1 MLRSLFP
8 VRSHIIKKTI
18 AYGAFMTQSF
28 LTPVYGVIQNI
39 SQSPNQCCDSLITLL
54 TSNGLI
60 RFAAGPDTFII
71 DSARLS
77 PGMSVA
83 AFYDPSLPVP
93 LIFPPQYQAVIIA
106 RRRQNENVAAGFFD
120 RNLVAADQSLQLN
133 IGASTEVTTAN
144 GLPFPCSPGGQYLA
158 VFYTATTR
166 SIPPQTAPR
175 RIVVFC

>member
-1 MLRSLFP
+1 
-8 VRSHIIKKTI
+8 
-18 AYGAFMTQSF
+18 MTQSF

-93 LIFPPQYQAVIIA
+93 LRTASPPMTP
-106 RRRQNENVAAGFFD
+106 RLR
-120 RNLVAADQSLQLN
+120 
-133 IGASTEVTTAN
+133 
-144 GLPFPCSPGGQYLA
+144 SPLFSKWSA
-158 VFYTATTR
+158 PSPSALTR
-166 SIPPQTAPR
+166 W
-175 RIVVFC
+175 C

>member
-1 MLRSLFP
+1 
-8 VRSHIIKKTI
+8 
-18 AYGAFMTQSF
+18 MTQSF

-106 RRRQNENVAAGFFD
+106 RRRQNENVAAGFFN

-133 IGASTEVTTAN
+133 IGAATEIAAAN
-144 GLPFPCSPGGQYLA
+144 GLPFTCSPGGQYLV

-166 SIPPQTAPR
+166 SIPPQTTPR
-175 RIVVFC
+175 RVVVFCE